1 MKKKLDKG
9 KTPII
14 EDGYI
19 HVGKVELQ
27 PAITYSTCLDCER
40 LKTKLRPR
48 LSCRECRFFL
58 LSESRLNNRY
68 CGDCINP
75 EVGQRIWTQ
84 EGTPIVT
91 DDFGCNYGK
100 KRR

>member
-27 PAITYSTCLDCER
+27 PAITYSTCLDCEGLKRLCLDLWEWVGVDEIMKSELAELKAR
-40 LKTKLRPR
+40 LK
-48 LSCRECRFFL
+48 
-58 LSESRLNNRY
+58 
-68 CGDCINP
+68 
-75 EVGQRIWTQ
+75 Q
-84 EGTPIVT
+84 EGLIGASQTTT
-91 DDFGCNYGK
+91 DTCQK
-100 KRR
+100 ESL

>member
-40 LKTKLRPR
+40 LKR
-48 LSCRECRFFL
+48 LCLDLWEWVGVAEIMK
-58 LSESRLNNRY
+58 SELAELKARLK
-68 CGDCINP
+68 
-75 EVGQRIWTQ
+75 Q
-84 EGTPIVT
+84 EESL
-91 DDFGCNYGK
+91 
-100 KRR
+100 